1 MSAAAD
7 IRAAIVATMQT
18 VPAIGVVHDRER
30 FIERMSDLKAVY
42 VAPGLGLRGWFV
54 RRQQIVET
62 DRIQPRSVEYLRWR
76 IQGVMAFDD
85 ANASELVF
93 DNLIEKLRDAFRAN
107 DTLGGLVAQCALAGG
122 KEAGLQLDD
131 AGPVSFAGVVCH
143 GARLSLTTQRFL

>member
-18 VPAIGVVHDRER
+18 VPAIGVVQDRER
-30 FIERMSDLKAVY
+30 YAKDMPGLKAMY
-42 VAPGLGLRGWFV
+42 QASGLGLRGWFV
-54 RRQQIVET
+54 RRIGIVET
-62 DRIQPRSVEYLRWR
+62 DRVQPRSVEYLRWR

-93 DNLIEKLRDAFRAN
+93 DGLIEQLRDAFRAN

-143 GARLSLTTQRFL
+143 GARCSLITQRFI